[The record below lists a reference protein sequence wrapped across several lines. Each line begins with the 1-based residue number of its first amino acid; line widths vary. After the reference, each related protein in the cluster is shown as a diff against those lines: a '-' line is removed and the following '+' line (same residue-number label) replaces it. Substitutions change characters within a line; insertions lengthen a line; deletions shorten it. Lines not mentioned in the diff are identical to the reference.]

1 MSLSVAI
8 ICRNS
13 SDVIERCL
21 ESIKDADEI
30 VVVDTGSFDNTIEI
44 AKRYTDKV
52 YEYWGCNE
60 SGKKDGLFMSFADAR
75 NKALEYCTMTH
86 IFSIDADE
94 VLEQGMDE
102 MKKFEGISLAVRCIS
117 AHIFRYSGN
126 NGSSYS

>member
-52 YEYWGCNE
+52 YEYWGATKE
-60 SGKKDGLFMSFADAR
+60 EEKRRAFMSFADAR
-75 NKALEYCTMTH
+75 IRHMNTA
-86 IFSIDADE
+86 
-94 VLEQGMDE
+94 
-102 MKKFEGISLAVRCIS
+102 R
-117 AHIFRYSGN
+117 
-126 NGSSYS
+126 